1 MSPNYSGKKYCVF
14 HVGIKPL
21 TIEHLVDSTEAR
33 EKQTNKQTKQKN
45 EENISSCL
53 TDCYSNYAGLGSISV
68 CWALDT
74 GTCMN
79 HWYEVS
85 QVIHLT
91 PQANTGNCFS

>member
-1 MSPNYSGKKYCVF
+1 MKKTV
-14 HVGIKPL
+14 VRVWL
-21 TIEHLVDSTEAR
+21 TATVIMQVW
-33 EKQTNKQTKQKN
+33 
-45 EENISSCL
+45 
-53 TDCYSNYAGLGSISV
+53 GSISV

-79 HWYEVS
+79 HLYEVS